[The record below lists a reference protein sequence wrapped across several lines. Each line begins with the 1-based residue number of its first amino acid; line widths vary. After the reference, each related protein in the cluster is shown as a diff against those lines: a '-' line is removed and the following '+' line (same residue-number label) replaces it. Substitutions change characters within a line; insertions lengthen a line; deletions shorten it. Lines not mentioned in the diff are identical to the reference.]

1 MRVLLIGGSGFIGPH
16 VAAELA
22 KQGHELAIFHRGR
35 VAIPHHRS
43 IHGERSRLAASRDAI
58 AAFAPDVVVD
68 LITSSE
74 RHATDLIATMRGI
87 TRRLVVLSSMDVY
100 RACGVLHGFEPGP
113 LEPLPLTEKS
123 PLRTKLQTYPPKQ
136 IAMLQQV
143 FGWLDAE
150 YDKIPAERA
159 LLADGELAVTILRL
173 PMVYG
178 PGDAL
183 RRLHPLVKRIDD
195 GRNAIIVPV
204 APWRASKGYVEDVAF
219 AIALA
224 AQDTGRTKSV
234 VYNVGERDALSELEW
249 AEFVA
254 QVAGWRGELVT
265 LPEELMPPH
274 LRVPG
279 NALQDWV
286 ADTSR
291 IRREL
296 GFAERVSRDEA
307 LRRTIAWERSA
318 PVGFVP
324 HRFDYPAEDLAIAR
338 RNA

>member
-16 VAAELA
+16 VVAELA
-22 KQGHELAIFHRGR
+22 KSGHEIAILHRGR
-35 VAIPHHRS
+35 VAVPPHLS
-43 IHGERSRLAASRDAI
+43 IVGDRAKLAASRDEI
-58 AAFAPDVVVD
+58 KAFAPDVVVD

-74 RHATDLIATMRGI
+74 RHATDLLDVMRGI
-87 TRRLVVLSSMDVY
+87 TRRLVVRSSMDVY
-100 RACGVLHGFEPGP
+100 RACGVLHGFESGP
-113 LEPLPLTEKS
+113 LEPLPLTESS

-143 FGWLDAE
+143 FGWLDTE

-159 LLADGELAVTILRL
+159 LLADGEFAVAILRL

-183 RRLHPLVKRIDD
+183 RRFHPLVKRIDD

-224 AQDTGRTKSV
+224 AQDTGRTRSR
-234 VYNVGERDALSELEW
+234 VYNVGEREALSELEW
-249 AEFVA
+249 AELVA
-254 QVAGWRGELVT
+254 HVASWRGELVT
-265 LPEELMPPH
+265 LPEELTPPH

-279 NALQDWV
+279 NAQQDWV
-286 ADTSR
+286 ADTSL
-291 IRREL
+291 IRKEL
-296 GFAERVSRDEA
+296 GFVERVPREEA

-318 PVGFVP
+318 PAGFVP